1 MLSIAIN
8 GGQETWVLEPA
19 SSLYPLDSVFLS
31 IKWIY
36 ISCGTQRVV
45 GRIKCLFRSG
55 EMGRYMT
62 VF

>member
-1 MLSIAIN
+1 MLRIAIN

-45 GRIKCLFRSG
+45 GRIKCLDQKG
-55 EMGRYMT
+55 WVGT
-62 VF
+62 